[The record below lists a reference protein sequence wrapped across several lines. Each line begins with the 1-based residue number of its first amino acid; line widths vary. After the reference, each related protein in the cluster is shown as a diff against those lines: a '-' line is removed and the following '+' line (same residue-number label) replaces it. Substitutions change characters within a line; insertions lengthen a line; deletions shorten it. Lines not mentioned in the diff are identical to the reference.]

1 MPYVLT
7 PRYIILAIVG
17 LTPACSEVQ
26 QYQPSPGEFALSA
39 PSLPQ
44 RYRLA
49 VGDKVRITVFNEPDL
64 SGEFQIAPDQTIAF
78 PLIGHI
84 DVTGASADELA
95 RRITAQ
101 LSGGYLNNPIVTA
114 EVSQFRPFYVLGEV
128 NHPGEYPYTS
138 SLTVLQAVA
147 AAEGFTYRANKR
159 VVLLKR
165 ADSESEVA
173 VNITSDLH
181 VFPGDTLRIKERYF

>member
-1 MPYVLT
+1 MSRVMTHKYIFILT
-7 PRYIILAIVG
+7 LGLAS
-17 LTPACSEVQ
+17 ACSEVQ
-26 QYQPSPGEFALSA
+26 QYQASPGEVAPSA
-39 PSLPQ
+39 PSLSQ

-49 VGDKVRITVFNEPDL
+49 AGDKVRVTVFNEPDL
-64 SGEFQIAPDQTIAF
+64 SGEFQVAPDQTIAF

-84 DVTGASADELA
+84 DASGASADELA
-95 RRITAQ
+95 HRITARLAQ
-101 LSGGYLNNPIVTA
+101 GYLNNPIVTA
-114 EVSQFRPFYVLGEV
+114 EVSLFRPFYVLGEV

-165 ADSESEVA
+165 ANSGREVA
-173 VNITSDLH
+173 VEITSDLH
-181 VFPGDTLRIKERYF
+181 VFPGDTVRIKERYF